1 MASFTQSFPAFP
13 PSPDRFSWEVPGKR
27 VGVRLDLDIVD
38 RMESEVLHSFGGTT
52 NLGAEIGG
60 LLLGSV
66 IPHEHGYIVQI
77 TDFETVPL
85 GPDQAEFT
93 LHKEEEDWD
102 RFAQAAGRWAWTPD
116 KQTYAVGLF
125 RSHARQGLGLV
136 EQDYDLFQRYFP
148 DPSAVV
154 LLVKPFATRASL
166 AGFFFREEGGIHGD
180 SSYLEF
186 PFRRRELVGEWSAPP
201 DSADMAGTAA
211 LEHAAEG
218 IPSMATATSV
228 LGIGPDKAEPMP
240 SDELKFGLPTSKID
254 ESSGKRLRSGWVWI
268 PLSFIFL
275 LLGVVLGFQVAL
287 SVRSHVPAGFRQDP
301 YALNLSISP
310 AGDSLHIRWDRNS
323 PAVQAATRGWLSIQ
337 DGAGQKTVDLDVTQL
352 QNGSVIYRR
361 ASSSVRFRLEVL
373 AGGRVTV
380 GESLD
385 FRSATK

>member
-1 MASFTQSFPAFP
+1 MASFTQSFPALP

-38 RMESEVLHSFGGTT
+38 RMESEVLHSFGGGAS
-52 NLGAEIGG
+52 LGAEAGG

-66 IPHEHGYIVQI
+66 VPNEHGYIVQI

-85 GPDQAEFT
+85 GPDQSEFT
-93 LHKEEEDWD
+93 LQKEEDWD
-102 RFAQAAGRWAWTPD
+102 RFTRVADRWAWTPE

-125 RSHARQGLGLV
+125 RSHTRQGLGLA

-148 DPSAVV
+148 DPSAVI

-166 AGFFFREEGGIHGD
+166 AGFFFREEGGIHGG
-180 SSYLEF
+180 SSYHEF
-186 PFRRRELVGEWSAPP
+186 PFRRRELTAEWSAP
-201 DSADMAGTAA
+201 SGGGAMAGTAA

-218 IPSMATATSV
+218 IPSMATATGV

-240 SDELKFGLPTSKID
+240 SDELRFGLPTSKID

-287 SVRSHVPAGFRQDP
+287 SVRSHAPGGFRQDP

-337 DGAGQKTVDLDVTQL
+337 DGNGQKTVDLDVTQL

-385 FRSATK
+385 FRSASK